1 MTSRSGVATAP
12 KNPMKAIAYHKYGGP
27 EVLQLEEVEKPVPS
41 DDQVL
46 VRVRAAAL
54 NPYDMHFL
62 HGTPYFMRL
71 MGAGLGKPKFTG
83 IGVDFSG
90 LVESVGKNITGFKTG
105 DAVFGGQQGALAEY
119 VVISGQRLVKKPDNI
134 SFEQAGAVNIAAK
147 TALQALRDAGKLRPG
162 QKVLINGASGGVG
175 TFAVQIAK
183 HLGAEVTG
191 VSSSRNTQLVRSLGA
206 DHTIDY
212 AQRDYTQ
219 GSMQYDLIIDNLGNH
234 SFSANRRVLK
244 PDGRYVMVG
253 GPKGKWIKPIDRVLA
268 VGIYSRFVHQ
278 EMGMMMARASKDDLA
293 LLAELM
299 EQGAVTPVVE
309 KTYKLSEAAEAMRHL
324 ETGRARGKIVIQ
336 VD

>member
-1 MTSRSGVATAP
+1 
-12 KNPMKAIAYHKYGGP
+12 MKAITYREYGGP
-27 EVLQLEEVEKPVPS
+27 EVLHLEEGAKPAPK
-41 DDQVL
+41 DDQAL

-71 MGAGLGKPKFTG
+71 STGLRKPKFTG

-90 LVESVGKNITGFKTG
+90 VVESVGKNVTGFKPG
-105 DAVFGGQQGALAEY
+105 DAVFGGQQGALVEY
-119 VVISGQRLVKKPDNI
+119 IVISEQRLVKKPDNI

-147 TALQALRDAGKLRPG
+147 TALQALRDSGKLQHG

-175 TFAVQIAK
+175 SFAVQIAK

-191 VSSSRNTQLVRSLGA
+191 VSSGRNTELVRSLGA
-206 DHTIDY
+206 DHAIDY
-212 AQRDYTQ
+212 TQQDYTQ
-219 GSMQYDLIIDNLGNH
+219 GDTRYDLIIDNVGNH
-234 SFSANRRVLK
+234 SLSANRRVLK
-244 PDGRYVMVG
+244 PSGRYVMVG
-253 GPKGKWIKPIDRVLA
+253 GEKGKWIKPVDRA
-268 VGIYSRFVHQ
+268 VALRVYSLFVRQ
-278 EMGMMMARASKDDLA
+278 PMAMMIARAGREDLA

-299 EQGAVTPVVE
+299 RQGKVTPVIDR
-309 KTYKLSEAAEAMRHL
+309 TYKLSEAAEAMRQL

>member
-1 MTSRSGVATAP
+1 
-12 KNPMKAIAYHKYGGP
+12 MKAITYYEYGGP
-27 EVLQLEEVEKPVPS
+27 EVLQLEEVEKPAPS

-54 NPYDMHFL
+54 NPYDVHFL

-71 MGAGLGKPKFTG
+71 IGAGLGKPKLTG

-90 LVESVGKNITGFKTG
+90 LVESVGKNATGFKAG
-105 DAVFGGQQGALAEY
+105 DAVFGGHQGALAEY
-119 VVISGQRLVKKPDNI
+119 VVISEQQLVKKPDNI

-147 TALQALRDAGKLRPG
+147 TALQALRDAGKLHPG

-183 HLGAEVTG
+183 HLAADVTG
-191 VSSSRNTQLVRSLGA
+191 VSSGRNTELVRLLGA
-206 DHTIDY
+206 DYTIDY
-212 AQRDYTQ
+212 TKQDYTH
-219 GSMQYDLIIDNLGNH
+219 GGTEYDLIIDNVGNH
-234 SFSANRRVLK
+234 SLSANRRVLK
-244 PDGRYVMVG
+244 PNGRYVMVG
-253 GPKGKWIKPIDRVLA
+253 GPKGKWIKPIDRVVA

-278 EMGMMMARASKDDLA
+278 EMGMMMARASKDDLT

-299 EQGAVTPVVE
+299 QQGKVTPVIDG
-309 KTYKLSEAAEAMRHL
+309 TYKLSEAAEAMRHL
-324 ETGRARGKIVIQ
+324 ETGRARGKVVIQ